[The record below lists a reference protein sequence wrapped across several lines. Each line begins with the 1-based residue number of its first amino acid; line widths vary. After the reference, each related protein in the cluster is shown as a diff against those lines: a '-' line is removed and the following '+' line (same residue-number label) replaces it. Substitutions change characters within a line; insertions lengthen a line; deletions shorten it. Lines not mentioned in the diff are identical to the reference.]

1 MDARVTLLTTKAWR
15 AIRGREFRVARRYQ
29 SGSGSHLLPYFGKR
43 KLTEIRP
50 LDVQVFLNQKA
61 NKYTRSGLQHMKATL
76 SRMFSDAVAWG
87 YLRENPVRNV
97 KLPHAR
103 LTPPQPYLT
112 AEQVR
117 SLVFKLREPYRTIT
131 LTAVLT
137 GLRPSELF
145 GLRWSDLDFKRQTVQ
160 INRSY
165 YMGEFGMPKTNRSRR
180 TLLMPPVLSM
190 ALQQHC
196 D

>member
-1 MDARVTLLTTKAWR
+1 M
-15 AIRGREFRVARRYQ
+15 ARRYQ

-117 SLVFKLREPYRTIT
+117 SLVFKIARALPHHNAHRSTNWPSTFR
-131 LTAVLT
+131 AVWL
-137 GLRPSELF
+137 
-145 GLRWSDLDFKRQTVQ
+145 
-160 INRSY
+160 
-165 YMGEFGMPKTNRSRR
+165 
-180 TLLMPPVLSM
+180 
-190 ALQQHC
+190 ALV
-196 D
+196 

>member
-1 MDARVTLLTTKAWR
+1 MPGTARVTSRRHDGCEELEVAQCATKNSDA
-15 AIRGREFRVARRYQ
+15 
-29 SGSGSHLLPYFGKR
+29 GK
-43 KLTEIRP
+43 TP
-50 LDVQVFLNQKA
+50 NWA
-61 NKYTRSGLQHMKATL
+61 GKYSRSGLQHMKATL